1 MRRTFN
7 FPNEAAGIVQA
18 GFFLKGGGLIELI
31 GPIDS
36 SDKENG
42 FVKLMEERPEGF
54 KSEPNPTAALSESR
68 EREAAVA
75 NRGGRWGQAPLA
87 GRLAGCGGGA
97 DRGGRADSHN
107 RPAALRPA
115 QKRRDRLLRAAV
127 PTKPRRDGHGRGG
140 GVRDGGAQALG

>member
-1 MRRTFN
+1 MRLVRRTFN

-54 KSEPNPTAALSESR
+54 KCEPNPTAASASPPSRPINTVSVKVSENCANCVKASGPASR
-68 EREAAVA
+68 DVA
-75 NRGGRWGQAPLA
+75 RNSFRQGSLMWIA
-87 GRLAGCGGGA
+87 GLMANA
-97 DRGGRADSHN
+97 
-107 RPAALRPA
+107 
-115 QKRRDRLLRAAV
+115 
-127 PTKPRRDGHGRGG
+127 
-140 GVRDGGAQALG
+140 